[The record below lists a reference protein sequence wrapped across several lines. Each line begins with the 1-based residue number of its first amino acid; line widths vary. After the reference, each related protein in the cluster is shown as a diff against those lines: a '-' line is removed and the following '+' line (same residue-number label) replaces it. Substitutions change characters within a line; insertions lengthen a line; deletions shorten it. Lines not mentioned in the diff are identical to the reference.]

1 MASMPMKE
9 PEAVPGM
16 YTVEFTKERL
26 GFRVMDCSEDEHK
39 VRPCIIICRHVISS
53 SPRRTR
59 RPSHE
64 TTT

>member
-39 VRPCIIICRHVISS
+39 VRPF
-53 SPRRTR
+53 
-59 RPSHE
+59 
-64 TTT
+64 